1 MKARGSVH
9 PGVYN
14 ILPKSYKYT
23 RKVVLLGLR
32 LLLLTTVNKYPFS
45 YGLYHYVRLM
55 LELVPSNLFRL
66 VKLSSST

>member
-1 MKARGSVH
+1 MKV
-9 PGVYN
+9 GVYN
-14 ILPKSYKYT
+14 ILPKSYKY
-23 RKVVLLGLR
+23 RNVVLLGLR
-32 LLLLTTVNKYPFS
+32 LLLLTTVKKYPFS

>member
-9 PGVYN
+9 LGVYN
-14 ILPKSYKYT
+14 ILPKSYKY

>member
-14 ILPKSYKYT
+14 ILPKSYKY

-55 LELVPSNLFRL
+55 LELVPSNLFTL

>member
-1 MKARGSVH
+1 MKV
-9 PGVYN
+9 GVYN
-14 ILPKSYKYT
+14 ILPKSYKYM
-23 RKVVLLGLR
+23 KVVLLGLR
-32 LLLLTTVNKYPFS
+32 LLLLTTVKKYPFS